1 MARAPEVNRDRALRE
16 EMLERFVG
24 IRARFGVPE
33 SDVSR
38 TKGRHGL
45 SANAAFA

>member
-16 EMLERFVG
+16 EMLERFVRM
-24 IRARFGVPE
+24 RARLGVPA

-38 TKGRHGL
+38 TRGRHGL
-45 SANAAFA
+45 SADAVVA